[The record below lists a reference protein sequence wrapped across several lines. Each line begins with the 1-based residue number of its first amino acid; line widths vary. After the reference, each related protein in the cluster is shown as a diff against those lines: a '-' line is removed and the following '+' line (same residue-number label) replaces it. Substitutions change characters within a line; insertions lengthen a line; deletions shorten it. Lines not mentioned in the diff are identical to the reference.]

1 MREVADRVGV
11 NKSTVSRVLS
21 GKDPVVAS
29 PETAEAIRAAAR
41 ELGYFVDPWAA
52 SLRTQRTQTIGVLLP
67 RLTDT
72 VLAMIFEA
80 IDEVATRA
88 GYQVLVASTGDDA
101 EEQRRRVQLLE
112 GRRVDGLVITTAR
125 MGDEKYLDELHA
137 RGVRFVLANRA
148 VGAHPVVRGDDHGGG
163 LQATR
168 HLLANGHGRI
178 GIIAGAPYA
187 ATSADRTQGY
197 REALAEAGIDP
208 DPRLVVESGPHVHD
222 GVEGARR
229 LLSVDPPP
237 TAMFAVNDQ
246 IAVGAMAAIKDAGLQ
261 VGAEVA
267 VVGYNDTPLSSRLPI
282 PLSSV
287 HHPVASIGQLA
298 MQNLLALLDGHRPES
313 VTLPVHLTVRA
324 SSATGRPSV
333 PLHAQRQ
340 R

>member
-1 MREVADRVGV
+1 MREVADKVGV

-21 GKDPVVAS
+21 GKSPMGAS
-29 PETAEAIRAAAR
+29 EETADAVREAAR

-67 RLTDT
+67 RLTDN
-72 VLAMIFEA
+72 VLATIYEA
-80 IDEVATRA
+80 IDDVATDA

-125 MGDEKYLDELHA
+125 VGDEKYLNELRD
-137 RGVRFVLANRA
+137 RGLRFVLANRG
-148 VGAHPVVRGDDHGGG
+148 VGRHPVTRGDDRDGG

-168 HLLANGHGRI
+168 HLLAQGHRRI

-187 ATSADRTQGY
+187 RTSSDRTQGY
-197 REALAEAGIDP
+197 CDALAESDIDV
-208 DPRLVVESGPHVHD
+208 DNRLVIQSGPHLDD
-222 GVEGARR
+222 GIHGARR
-229 LLSVDPPP
+229 LLAVDPPP
-237 TAMFAVNDQ
+237 TAIFAVNDQ
-246 IAVGAMAAIKDAGLQ
+246 IAVGAMAAIKDAGLAI
-261 VGAEVA
+261 GSEVA

-287 HHPVASIGQLA
+287 HHPVDSIGRKA
-298 MQNLLALLDGHRPES
+298 MQSLLGLMDGQEASS

-324 SSATGRPSV
+324 SSERI
-333 PLHAQRQ
+333 
-340 R
+340 